1 MTGRKQK
8 IAICWFRRDLRLAD
22 NPALCA
28 ALDHD
33 VPVLPIF
40 VDDQGEDG
48 QPQQGGASNVWL
60 HHSLVALHK
69 DLNEKLVLFKSTPRS
84 VFEQLKAEFEL
95 VAVHWNRM
103 YEPEAIARDKA
114 LKQWFANEDVEAH
127 SHNGS
132 LLFEPWTIEKKD
144 GGPYKVFTPF
154 YKKGCLN
161 AEPPRAPLKA
171 PEQINAYEGK
181 IDGAVSLDEL
191 NLLPTR
197 DWGKSIV
204 EGWEISEAGA
214 RARWDD
220 FAENGLF
227 NYKEG
232 RDLPGKPFVSRLSP
246 YLHFGQISPHQLW
259 AALDHYSQDRNVA
272 HFRSELGWREFS
284 YYLLYHFPTL
294 PKENFQ
300 PQFEGFTWAKD
311 ERRVKRWQQ
320 GKTGIPIV
328 DAGMRELWTTG
339 YMHNRVRMIVA
350 SYLTKNLRQ
359 DWRDGLAWFEDT
371 LFDADLASNSAS
383 WQWVAGTGADAAPYF
398 RVFNPVLQGEK
409 FDPEGE
415 YIRTHVPELRDVPK
429 SYLFAPWEAP
439 KEMREKYG
447 LDGTKYPEPMVD
459 LKKSRQDALAA
470 YDAHKN
476 ARAEA
481 KESEI

>member
-1 MTGRKQK
+1 MSKHKQK
-8 IAICWFRRDLRLAD
+8 VAICWFRRDLRLAD
-22 NPALCA
+22 NPALSA
-28 ALDHD
+28 AAEAEAPL
-33 VPVLPIF
+33 LPIYI
-40 VDDQGEDG
+40 DDQGIGD
-48 QPQQGGASNVWL
+48 QLKSGGASNVWL
-60 HHSLVALHK
+60 HHSLAAL
-69 DLNEKLVLFKSTPRS
+69 DESLEGRLALFKGAAQD
-84 VFEQLKAEFEL
+84 VFEWLHDQFDI

-103 YEPEAIARDKA
+103 YEPAAIERDKA
-114 LKQWFANEDVEAH
+114 IKQWLIEQEIDVH
-127 SHNGS
+127 SHNGT

-161 AEPPRAPLKA
+161 AAPPRSPLPTPDELDFVAQSPSKT
-171 PEQINAYEGK
+171 
-181 IDGAVSLDEL
+181 VSLDGL
-191 NLLPTR
+191 ALLPTR
-197 DWGKSIV
+197 DWGDMIV
-204 EGWEISEAGA
+204 DGWDISEKGA
-214 RARWDD
+214 RDRWDSFVD
-220 FAENGLF
+220 EGLY

-232 RDLPGKPFVSRLSP
+232 RDRPGKPFVSRLSP
-246 YLHFGQISPHQLW
+246 YLHFGQISPYQLW
-259 AALDHYSQDRNVA
+259 AALDHYDQDRNVA

-284 YYLLYHFPTL
+284 AYLLFHFPSL
-294 PKENFQ
+294 PKTNFQ
-300 PQFEGFTWAKD
+300 PQFEGFTWTSNKKYL
-311 ERRVKRWQQ
+311 KRWQR

-359 DWRDGLAWFEDT
+359 DWRDGLAWFEDC

-409 FDPEGE
+409 FDPDGD
-415 YIRTHVPELRDVPK
+415 YVRAHVPELRDVPTR
-429 SYLFAPWEAP
+429 YLFAPWEAP
-439 KEMREKYG
+439 QDMREKYG

-459 LKKSRQDALAA
+459 LKQSRKDALAA
-470 YDAHKN
+470 YEEHKN